1 MPIRRRMIPLS
12 SMLLTL
18 IGVSGFYCAPMF
30 AGELDYRRV
39 TEAELIAA
47 MNQVNGFDPRATTN
61 GARFQAEVL
70 FKLVN
75 TVVDSGRLDR
85 PMLITC
91 EDWFRAF
98 MVKTNSTAETA
109 PQYVRLAFE
118 RKQSTWVDARRD
130 RVIENVRKG
139 DRPVQALNVLLW
151 WPEESGAKSKYSYRD
166 TLSTPQLRVT
176 NHRVITYRLLNFG
189 NRFFF
194 DDIEGLTGCPTTG
207 LLGLLFKIIG
217 EGRLVE
223 IGMAISEDGLQVV
236 RGTAKK
242 GLAEVTTTATIA
254 PDGKS
259 EKDVPKNRPDL
270 KALEKRLETHFE
282 IDYRP
287 FEWSAEMDRIIRDL
301 KS

>member
-1 MPIRRRMIPLS
+1 MILLS
-12 SMLLTL
+12 FMLLVL
-18 IGVSGFYCAPMF
+18 IGASGSYCAPMF
-30 AGELDYRRV
+30 AAELDYRRV

-70 FKLVN
+70 FELVS
-75 TVVDSGRLDR
+75 TVADSGRLDR
-85 PMLITC
+85 PMLITY

-98 MVKTNSTAETA
+98 LAKTNSTAETA

-118 RKQSTWVDARRD
+118 NKQSAWVDARQD
-130 RVIENVRKG
+130 RVIANVQKG

-166 TLSTPQLRVT
+166 TLSTPQLKVT
-176 NHRVITYRLLNFG
+176 NHRVITYRLINFG

-194 DDIEGLTGCPTTG
+194 DDIEGLTGRPTTG

-217 EGRLVE
+217 EGRVVKT
-223 IGMAISEDGLQVV
+223 GMTISDDGLLVL

-242 GLAEVTTTATIA
+242 GLSGVTTTATVA
-254 PDGKS
+254 PNGKS

-270 KALEKRLETHFE
+270 KALERMLETHFE

-287 FEWSAEMDRIIRDL
+287 FEWSAEMDRIIQGL